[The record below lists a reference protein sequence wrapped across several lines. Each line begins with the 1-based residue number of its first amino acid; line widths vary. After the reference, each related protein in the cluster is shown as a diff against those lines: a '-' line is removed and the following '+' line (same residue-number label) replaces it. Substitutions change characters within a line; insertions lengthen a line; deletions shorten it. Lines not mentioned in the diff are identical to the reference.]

1 MTTKRL
7 VSIVVAIG
15 SVALGGAAGSAALKQ
30 ANAAPLAGSA
40 SLAEASTIAA
50 VQVTEPTGRR

>member
-1 MTTKRL
+1 MTTKRF

-40 SLAEASTIAA
+40 TLVEASTIAA
-50 VQVTEPTGRR
+50 VNVAEPTANR

>member
-40 SLAEASTIAA
+40 SLVEASTVSAVNIA
-50 VQVTEPTGRR
+50 EPTGRR